1 MPSATSCTIWYST
14 SHQSTLT
21 FRFIAFL
28 ASLVCGTE
36 RLLFW
41 SRYGAWVAEAASV
54 GIPSAL
60 VAIQWQMERWRYLI
74 AVARSSR
81 RTSAATC
88 WATVTSPEHGP
99 FHISAGASRYE
110 HRSVKQSTILKHEG
124 SGAGTA
130 GATWTSIATGVS
142 LGS

>member
-1 MPSATSCTIWYST
+1 MPSTTSYTILYST

-28 ASLVCGTE
+28 VSLVDGTK

-60 VAIQWQMERWRYLI
+60 VAIQWQMESCRYLI
-74 AVARSSR
+74 AAARSSR

-88 WATVTSPEHGP
+88 WKATVISPERCTC
-99 FHISAGASRYE
+99 HISAGASR
-110 HRSVKQSTILKHEG
+110 
-124 SGAGTA
+124 
-130 GATWTSIATGVS
+130 
-142 LGS
+142 